1 MLTIVFDLDG
11 TLIDTAPDLID
22 TLNVT
27 LKREGLQPV
36 AYDKARPMIGGGARR
51 MIERA
56 LAAEIGSA
64 AKADV
69 DRMFRDFIE
78 YYAGHIADR
87 SRPYPKLEETLDHLT
102 TTGHRLAVCTNKI
115 EWLAVK
121 LLNTLDLT
129 RHFACICGQD
139 TFKVMKPDPEILL
152 GTIRRANGDPKR
164 TVMVGDSGTDI
175 RTARNADV
183 PIVAVDFGYTEVPIE
198 SLHPDRIIS
207 TYVDLPAAIE
217 AVMGSH

>member
-1 MLTIVFDLDG
+1 
-11 TLIDTAPDLID
+11 
-22 TLNVT
+22 
-27 LKREGLQPV
+27 
-36 AYDKARPMIGGGARR
+36 
-51 MIERA
+51 
-56 LAAEIGSA
+56 
-64 AKADV
+64 
-69 DRMFRDFIE
+69 
-78 YYAGHIADR
+78 
-87 SRPYPKLEETLDHLT
+87 
-102 TTGHRLAVCTNKI
+102 
-115 EWLAVK
+115 
-121 LLNTLDLT
+121 
-129 RHFACICGQD
+129 
-139 TFKVMKPDPEILL
+139 VMKPDPEILL